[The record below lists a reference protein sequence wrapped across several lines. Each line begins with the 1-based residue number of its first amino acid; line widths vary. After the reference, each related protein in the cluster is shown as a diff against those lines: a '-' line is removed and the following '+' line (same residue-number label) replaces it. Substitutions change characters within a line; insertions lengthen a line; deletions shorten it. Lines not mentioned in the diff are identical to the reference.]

1 MDKIQDPAAAE
12 TARIT
17 DSPAVA
23 AATACSAVVGHRI
36 TTQADNLGRELTT
49 EEVILILAS
58 DVYAHKNWHNLGS
71 SETALVAMLERAG
84 YLTKTSQG
92 FTGRPSLPN
101 DVALAPPPQRPAS
114 KKDVP
119 GG

>member
-23 AATACSAVVGHRI
+23 AATACSAGVGRRI
-36 TTQADNLGRELTT
+36 MEHADNLGRELTT
-49 EEVILILAS
+49 EEVAMILAA
-58 DVYAHKNWHNLGS
+58 DVYSHSNWHNLGS

-84 YLTKTSQG
+84 YLSRTCQG

-101 DVALAPPPQRPAS
+101 AIAVAPPTQDS
-114 KKDVP
+114 HEETK
-119 GG
+119 